1 MLGGV
6 ARGNNTGWHYRTALC
21 PECKQMT
28 IELSPPLSQ
37 ELREQLGNKVK
48 NTNMHLMGNVSD
60 RFVQSN
66 SEWRQVHPI
75 GSNRGPVSPEV
86 PPPIAADYVEA
97 CNVLPISVK
106 ASAALSRRCL
116 QVMLREQGYKD
127 KDLWQQIDKLLNAG
141 VLPTHIQTTVDAIRH
156 FGNFGA
162 HPINDITTLQV
173 IDVQSGEAEW
183 CLAILEALFDHF
195 YVRPAADKKRIAELN
210 ATLAAAG
217 KPPSKS

>member
-1 MLGGV
+1 MKCPHCTLHFHDNWMLGDV
-6 ARGNNTGWHYRTALC
+6 ARGTNTGWHYRTALC

-37 ELREQLGNKVK
+37 ELREQLGDKVK

-86 PPPIAADYVEA
+86 PPAIAADYVEA
-97 CNVLPISVK
+97 CNVLPIS
-106 ASAALSRRCL
+106 
-116 QVMLREQGYKD
+116 
-127 KDLWQQIDKLLNAG
+127 
-141 VLPTHIQTTVDAIRH
+141 
-156 FGNFGA
+156 
-162 HPINDITTLQV
+162 
-173 IDVQSGEAEW
+173 
-183 CLAILEALFDHF
+183 
-195 YVRPAADKKRIAELN
+195 AADKKRIAELN